1 MSATIPRIRT
11 VDLLAILLMAAAAIL
26 LLLMAGLR
34 QPSYAGKTL
43 NEWISQSQTAEELS
57 GALAAMDS
65 TKAARFLTRQL
76 RWKPDRILVEVRRW
90 WPGFQGPTWLQKRTQ
105 DPRLASAY
113 ALGLLGSQA
122 RSAVP
127 ELETV
132 LRTLDETPANI
143 HIRES
148 VIFALVRIRDEPL
161 APYIETLGDTLARDW
176 FQNIAIIKMCGT
188 NASAAVPAL
197 LHALETTNQ
206 PNNWLFKAHACE
218 ALGSIH
224 SQPDRCVPAL
234 VPLLESPQ
242 LEVRQAALRALKQF
256 GTAAQAARTAVA
268 GCLNDPDPWTRTN
281 AVHLLE
287 ELDSATLSKPR

>member
-11 VDLLAILLMAAAAIL
+11 VALLAILLMAAAAIL
-26 LLLMAGLR
+26 LLLMPGLR

-43 NEWISQSQTAEELS
+43 NEWICQSQTAEELS

-65 TKAARFLTRQL
+65 TKAVRFLTRQL
-76 RWKPDRILVEVRRW
+76 RWKPDRVLAQVRRW
-90 WPGFQGPTWLQKRTQ
+90 WPAFQGQAWLQKRTR
-105 DPRLASAY
+105 DPRLTAAY

-132 LRTLDETPANI
+132 LRTLDDTPANI

-148 VIFALVRIRDEPL
+148 VIFALVGIRDEPL
-161 APYIETLGDTLARDW
+161 APFIEKLGDTSSPDW
-176 FQNIAIIKMCGT
+176 FHNIAIIKMCGT

-197 LHALETTNQ
+197 LHALETINQ

-224 SQPDRCVPAL
+224 SQPD
-234 VPLLESPQ
+234 
-242 LEVRQAALRALKQF
+242 
-256 GTAAQAARTAVA
+256 
-268 GCLNDPDPWTRTN
+268 
-281 AVHLLE
+281 
-287 ELDSATLSKPR
+287 SKPR